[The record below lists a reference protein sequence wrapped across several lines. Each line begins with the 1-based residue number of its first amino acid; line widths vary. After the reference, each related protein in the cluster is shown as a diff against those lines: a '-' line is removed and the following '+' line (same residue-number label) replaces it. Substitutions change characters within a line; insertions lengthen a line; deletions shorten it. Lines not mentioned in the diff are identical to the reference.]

1 MSPLDS
7 SSAQRSANRS
17 RVIHALRQHGAMS
30 RAALAEIGL
39 SRSTVASVVGELIDA
54 GAVVELGGDGPRAGN
69 GNGNGFAAPGNGF
82 GANRGGAAKAGRPPT
97 LIGLKGSLGA
107 AVGVEI
113 GNGIVRIAVCDV
125 AQELLRHQ
133 AVAVDEQTSPEDT
146 LLLVDRLIDGLLE
159 QTGFRRDEV
168 IGVGIAMPGPIQRRT
183 GLTGRACTLKP
194 WVGLDPRL
202 LGEHVLGL
210 PVHAGNDA
218 NLAALAEMTWGAARG
233 LRDYA
238 YIYTATGIGA
248 GFVMDGS
255 LYVGANGTAGE
266 IGHTTINEDG
276 LVCACGG
283 RGCLNTLA
291 NPDAITDQLWQS
303 HGRRPSIGEVIALA
317 HEGDAGC
324 RRVLADAGR
333 HIGVAMANMYNLLD
347 PELIVLGGSLA
358 PAGDILIEPLRQSMM
373 RRAIHAGEA
382 VPDVVAGEIGI
393 DVVVVVGAAAAV
405 LRDATRFPLPVR

>member
-1 MSPLDS
+1 M
-7 SSAQRSANRS
+7 
-17 RVIHALRQHGAMS
+17 
-30 RAALAEIGL
+30 
-39 SRSTVASVVGELIDA
+39 
-54 GAVVELGGDGPRAGN
+54 
-69 GNGNGFAAPGNGF
+69 
-82 GANRGGAAKAGRPPT
+82 
-97 LIGLKGSLGA
+97 
-107 AVGVEI
+107 
-113 GNGIVRIAVCDV
+113 
-125 AQELLRHQ
+125 
-133 AVAVDEQTSPEDT
+133 
-146 LLLVDRLIDGLLE
+146 
-159 QTGFRRDEV
+159 

-202 LGEHVLGL
+202 LAEHVLGL

-248 GFVMDGS
+248 GFVMDGR

-291 NPDAITDQLWQS
+291 NPDAITEQLWQS

-358 PAGDILIEPLRQSMM
+358 PAGDILIEPLRQSMC
-373 RRAIHAGEA
+373 
-382 VPDVVAGEIGI
+382 
-393 DVVVVVGAAAAV
+393 AA
-405 LRDATRFPLPVR
+405 RSTPGRPSQTSSPVRSVSTWSSSWVRPPPCSATPPGFRSPSADPRRRPAGRPSQPDGRPAHRQSTAHVIYGLVILAILFTYGRERADD

>member
-1 MSPLDS
+1 MPPPDS
-7 SSAQRSANRS
+7 GSAQRSANRS

-39 SRSTVASVVGELIDA
+39 SRSTVASVVGELIEA
-54 GAVVELGGDGPRAGN
+54 GAVVEIGGDGPRP
-69 GNGNGFAAPGNGF
+69 AARPASAF
-82 GANRGGAAKAGRPPT
+82 RSGASKAGRPPT
-97 LIGLKGSLGA
+97 LIGLKGGLGA
-107 AVGVEI
+107 AIGVEI

-125 AQELLRHQ
+125 AQELLRHE
-133 AVAVDEQTSPEDT
+133 AVPVDERTSPQDT
-146 LLLVDRLIDGLLE
+146 LLLVDRLIDELLE
-159 QTGFRRDEV
+159 ETGFRRDEV
-168 IGVGIAMPGPIQRRT
+168 IGVGVAMPGPIQRRT

-194 WVGLDPRL
+194 WVGLDSRL
-202 LGEHVLGL
+202 LAEHVLGL

-238 YIYTATGIGA
+238 YIYTATGLGA
-248 GFVMDGS
+248 GFVMDGR

-291 NPDAITDQLWQS
+291 NPDAITGQLGQS

-358 PAGDILIEPLRQSMM
+358 PAGDILIEPLRQSMI

-382 VPDVVAGEIGI
+382 VPDVVAGEIGT

-405 LRDATRFPLPVR
+405 LRDATSFPLPVR